1 MVSVETPDEV
11 LWFQTLAGSTELCSW
26 ERHLTLAVPL
36 SALGIDNM

>member
-1 MVSVETPDEV
+1 MVSAETPGEV
-11 LWFQTLAGSTELCSW
+11 LWFQTLTGNTVLCSW